1 MAGMTRAQFQTMFP
15 DQGRWIKHA
24 TGRAGVKSAV
34 ESLGY
39 DGPPELYSMLVSIFQ
54 DPSCHMH
61 TCVLSEAKIRQAW
74 GLIKSHIAVHG
85 ICDPGVTMF

>member
-1 MAGMTRAQFQTMFP
+1 MAGMTRAQFQTMFL
-15 DQGRWIKHA
+15 DQGTWIKHA

-34 ESLGY
+34 ESLGS
-39 DGPPELYSMLVSIFQ
+39 DGPHELYSMWASIFH

-61 TCVLSEAKIRQAW
+61 TSVLSEAW
-74 GLIKSHIAVHG
+74 GLIKFHIAVYG